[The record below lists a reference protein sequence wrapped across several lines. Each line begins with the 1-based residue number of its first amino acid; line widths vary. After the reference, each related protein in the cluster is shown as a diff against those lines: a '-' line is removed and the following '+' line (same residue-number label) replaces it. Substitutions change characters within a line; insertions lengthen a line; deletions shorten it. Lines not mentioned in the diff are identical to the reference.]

1 MELRGAAGV
10 KAMILAAGLGTRMRP
25 LTDTCPKPLLK
36 AADKPLIDYHL
47 ERLAK
52 AGVGEVVVNA
62 SWLAEQLQDYLGDG
76 SRYGLSLRL
85 SLEAEPLETAG
96 GIVQALPLLGDEP
109 FLLVNGDVWTD
120 YPFAQLLTATTAAQA
135 GGAHL
140 VLIDN
145 PPHHPEGDFVLS
157 EGRVGEQGKGARL
170 TYSGISVWHP
180 RCFADLDAGRRA
192 LKPIMLEA
200 MARQQL
206 SGEYFAGRWWDIG
219 TPQRLAQLDTLL
231 RDEAAGA
238 LG

>member
-1 MELRGAAGV
+1 M

-36 AADKPLIDYHL
+36 AAGKPLIDYHL
-47 ERLAK
+47 ERLAE
-52 AGVGEVVVNA
+52 AGVSDVVVNA

-76 SRYGLSLRL
+76 SRYGLSLHL
-85 SLEAEPLETAG
+85 SREAEPLETAG
-96 GIVQALPLLGDEP
+96 GIVQALPLLGEEP

-145 PPHHPEGDFVLS
+145 PPHHPEGDFLLRDGLIGES
-157 EGRVGEQGKGARL
+157 DDSGEGTRL

-180 RCFADLDAGRRA
+180 RCFADLDPGRRA
-192 LKPIMLEA
+192 LKPIMLAA
-200 MARQQL
+200 MARGQL

-231 RDEAAGA
+231 RDKAAGA

>member
-1 MELRGAAGV
+1 M

-62 SWLAEQLQDYLGDG
+62 SWLAERLQDYLGDG

-96 GIVQALPLLGDEP
+96 GIVQALPLLGEEP

-120 YPFAQLLTATTAAQA
+120 YPFAQLLSATTAAQS

-157 EGRVGEQGKGARL
+157 EGRVGEQGEGARL

-180 RCFADLDAGRRA
+180 RCFTGLDAGRRA

-231 RDEAAGA
+231 REEAAGA